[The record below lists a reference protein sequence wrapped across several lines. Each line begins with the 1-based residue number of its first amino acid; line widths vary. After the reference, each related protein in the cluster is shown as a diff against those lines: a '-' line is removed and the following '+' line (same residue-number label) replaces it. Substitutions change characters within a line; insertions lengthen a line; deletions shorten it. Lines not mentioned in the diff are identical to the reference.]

1 MEDTSKISSEREKLA
16 WSMRLKRHFTRNV
29 VFYIIIL
36 AGLAYV
42 GFLTYDFGRRAE
54 NLRAELDAEKKTVYV
69 ETQKVIDRNNE
80 DALKIGLTTF
90 VWAIRGEMLSEDY
103 EQVNQYILQLIKEER
118 ISDIAISNVEGVIIN
133 ASNKKMEKTPFEDKF
148 DKQYLSAENIEVVKQ
163 TDGTL
168 HLVAPIMSF
177 NSKIG
182 TIVMVYHP
190 ETLKANMEEEAVL
203 GN

>member
-1 MEDTSKISSEREKLA
+1 
-16 WSMRLKRHFTRNV
+16 MRMKRHFTRNV
-29 VFYIIIL
+29 LFYIIIL

-42 GFLTYDFGRRAE
+42 AFLTFDFSRRAE
-54 NLRAELDAEKKTVYV
+54 DLRAELDAEKETVYV
-69 ETQKVIDRNNE
+69 ETQKIIDKNNE
-80 DALKIGLTTF
+80 DALKMGLTTF

-103 EQVNQYILQLIKEER
+103 EQVNQYILQLIKEDR
-118 ISDIAISNVEGVIIN
+118 ISDIIIANKEGVIIN

-148 DKQYLSAENIEVVKQ
+148 DKQYLVAENTEVVKQ

-182 TIVMVYHP
+182 TVVMIYHP
-190 ETLKANMEEEAVL
+190 ETFKMDKQEEGL
-203 GN
+203 